1 MGEVKIVKKRTI
13 VLLVLGAIIL
23 IIGVPVALD
32 WLIIG
37 NDIPSNI
44 SNSDWIGFLS
54 GYIGAIIGGVV
65 SLIGVS
71 MSIIFTKQQ
80 LMVSKEQYE
89 EQKRLNNL
97 PSLYCQIDGVG
108 FGDTIDCIDL
118 NLDRHSHEVIVALEI
133 TNIGT
138 GVASNLSYAIYE
150 NSRGEE
156 GQFWIWKNRVIL
168 SQKQITQKLKLGLPK
183 NEQNKIEIHIYYEDV
198 LRNKYKKRLVLCE
211 RNSTFFVLSQDEG
224 KLIPPTDM
232 AQYLVVFHQKED

>member
-71 MSIIFTKQQ
+71 MSIKFTKQQ
-80 LMVSKEQYE
+80 LMLSKEQYE

-108 FGDTIDCIDL
+108 FGDTIDCVNL
-118 NLDRHSHEVIVALEI
+118 NLDRHSDEVIIVLEI

-138 GVASNLSYAIYE
+138 GVASNLSYAIHE
-150 NSRGEE
+150 NSRVEE
-156 GQFWIWKNRVIL
+156 DQFWIWKNRVVL
-168 SQKQITQKLKLGLPK
+168 SQKQITQKIKLGLPQ
-183 NEQNKIEIHIYYEDV
+183 NDQNKIEIHIYYEDV

-211 RNSTFFVLSQDEG
+211 KNRRIFVYFQDEG
-224 KLIPPTDM
+224 ELIPSSGV
-232 AQYLVVFHQKED
+232 AQYLVVSNQKEI

>member
-1 MGEVKIVKKRTI
+1 MKKRTI

-71 MSIIFTKQQ
+71 MSIKFTKQQ
-80 LMVSKEQYE
+80 FVASKEQYE

-108 FGDTIDCIDL
+108 FGDTIGCVDL
-118 NLDRHSHEVIVALEI
+118 NLGRHSEEVIIVLEI

-138 GVASNLSYAIYE
+138 GVASNLSYAIHS
-150 NSRGEE
+150 NSKEEE
-156 GQFWIWKNRVIL
+156 GQFSIWKNRVIL
-168 SQKQITQKLKLGLPK
+168 SQKQITQKIKLGLPK
-183 NEQNKIEIHIYYEDV
+183 NEKNEIEIHIYYEDV

-211 RNSTFFVLSQDEG
+211 KNRIIFVSFQDEG
-224 KLIPPTDM
+224 ELIPSSGV
-232 AQYLVVFHQKED
+232 AQYLAVSYKKEN